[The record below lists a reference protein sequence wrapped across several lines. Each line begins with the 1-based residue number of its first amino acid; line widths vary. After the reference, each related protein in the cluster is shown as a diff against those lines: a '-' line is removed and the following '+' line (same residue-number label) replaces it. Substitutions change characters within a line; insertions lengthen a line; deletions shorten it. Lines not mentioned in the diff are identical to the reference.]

1 MLVIG
6 LTGNIAAG
14 KSSVARHF
22 AEWGATLIDADALA
36 RKAVAPGTP
45 ALRAIKARWGTAV
58 LGPDGALD
66 RAALRRIVFA
76 DPAERSALDAMVH
89 PDVARLRAAAVAAA
103 RAREE
108 RVVVCDIPLL
118 FEAGLTDTVDAIV
131 LVDAPRAVRLAR
143 IMHDRGLSA
152 DEAAAMID
160 AQWHSEPK
168 RARADWIIENDGTT
182 AELEARAR
190 AVFNA
195 LTARAASAG
204 SSTDR

>member
-45 ALRAIKARWGTAV
+45 ALRAIKARWGAAV
-58 LGPDGALD
+58 LGSDGALD

-76 DPAERSALDAMVH
+76 DAAERGALDAMVH
-89 PDVARLRAAAVAAA
+89 PEVARLRAAAVGAA

-108 RVVVCDIPLL
+108 KVVVCDIPLL

-131 LVDAPRAVRLAR
+131 LVDAPRAVRLHR
-143 IMHDRGLSA
+143 LMRDRGLGDA
-152 DEAAAMID
+152 EAAAMID
-160 AQWHSEPK
+160 AQWPSEPK

-190 AVFNA
+190 TVFSAVTTRA
-195 LTARAASAG
+195 ARAPLP
-204 SSTDR
+204 

>member
-45 ALRAIKARWGTAV
+45 ALRAIKGRWGAAV

-76 DPAERSALDAMVH
+76 DAAERAALDAMVH
-89 PDVARLRAAAVAAA
+89 PEVARLRAAAVAAA

-108 RVVVCDIPLL
+108 KLVVCDIPLL

-131 LVDAPRAVRLAR
+131 LVDAPRAVRIHRLMR
-143 IMHDRGLSA
+143 DRGLAEADASA
-152 DEAAAMID
+152 MLD
-160 AQWHSEPK
+160 AQLPSEPK

-190 AVFNA
+190 TVFSA
-195 LTARAASAG
+195 LTARAARVSLA
-204 SSTDR
+204 

>member
-1 MLVIG
+1 MFVMLVIG

-22 AEWGATLIDADALA
+22 AEWGATLIDADALS

-45 ALRAIKARWGTAV
+45 ALRSIKARWGAAV

-66 RAALRRIVFA
+66 RAALRRVVFA
-76 DPAERSALDAMVH
+76 DAAERAALDAMVH
-89 PDVARLRAAAVAAA
+89 PEVARLRAAAVGAA

-108 RVVVCDIPLL
+108 RLVVCDIPLL
-118 FEAGLTDTVDAIV
+118 FEAGLTDTVDVIV

-143 IMHDRGLSA
+143 LLHDRGLSEA
-152 DEAAAMID
+152 EAAAMID
-160 AQWHSEPK
+160 AQWPSGPK

-182 AELEARAR
+182 AELEARSR
-190 AVFNA
+190 TVFNA
-195 LTARAASAG
+195 LTARAAS
-204 SSTDR
+204 SLS